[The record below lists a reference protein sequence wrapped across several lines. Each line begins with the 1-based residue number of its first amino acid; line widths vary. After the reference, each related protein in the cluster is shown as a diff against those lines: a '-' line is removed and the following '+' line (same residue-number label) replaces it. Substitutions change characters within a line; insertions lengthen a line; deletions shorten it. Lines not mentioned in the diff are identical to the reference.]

1 MSLLTLGTAQWGE
14 AYGVTNTVGRL
25 ADAEVA
31 EIVRV
36 ALAADIKSFDT
47 AAGYGDAQVRLQPW
61 AASLQITTK
70 VSGAGPE
77 SVKEQLKSSLI
88 SLGRSEVEIVLVHD
102 WDSLTQ
108 QVKLQAAAAL
118 TEVKE
123 AGLASLVGVSVYDEV
138 CLKLAAEVFESLD
151 VAQVPANAID
161 RRLDTSALVKDL
173 WAAGTKFQ
181 VRSAFLQGLLAASSG
196 AGPGN
201 HVDVESF
208 HRAAAEQG
216 LSGLEF
222 ALAHVRA
229 LPWADNIIVGVT
241 SPAELT
247 AIIKAW
253 HKVPATLAPLSIS
266 SSDLTLIDPRAWPER
281 STG

>member
-1 MSLLTLGTAQWGE
+1 LGTAQWGE

-25 ADAEVA
+25 SDAEVA
-31 EIVRV
+31 QIMTV
-36 ALAADIKSFDT
+36 ALAAEIKSFDT
-47 AAGYGDAQVRLQPW
+47 AAGYGDAQGRLQPW
-61 AASLQITTK
+61 AANLQITTK
-70 VSGAGPE
+70 VSGAGPR
-77 SVKEQLKSSLI
+77 SVKEQLESSLI

-102 WDSLTQ
+102 WDSLTP
-108 QVKLQAAAAL
+108 QVRSLTAAAL
-118 TEVKE
+118 GEVKE
-123 AGLASLVGVSVYDEV
+123 AGLASLVGVSVYDEAA
-138 CLKLAAEVFESLD
+138 LEFAAEVFESLD

-161 RRLDTSALVKDL
+161 RRLDTSELVSKL

-181 VRSAFLQGLLAASSG
+181 VRSAFLQGLLAASG
-196 AGPGN
+196 GTDLGN

-208 HRAAAEQG
+208 H
-216 LSGLEF
+216 EF

-253 HKVPATLAPLSIS
+253 HKVPAALAPLSIS
-266 SSDLTLIDPRAWPER
+266 SSDSTLIDPRAWPER
-281 STG
+281 SSG